1 MPRPARTAGGDATD
15 ARTDDDPAKPSS
27 PTRSGPGPTRSS
39 WLADLVLAVAIAAAV
54 VPVLWLI
61 VLALQPQRVIIS
73 RGWDFELSLANF
85 QALLEP
91 GQPYAA
97 QLLNSVV
104 IVTGTVV
111 ICLAVGAMSG
121 YALSQLPVPRTVL
134 RLLLAVAGF
143 IAVVPPMTLVPGLYV
158 TLDQFGLLGG
168 LAGLVLLNAVFQL
181 PFSVLLMRVYF
192 DAVPGDIA
200 EAARVDGAGDLRALW
215 SVLLPIV
222 RPGLATVAV
231 FTAIMSWNDFLFG
244 LTMTSGGTTAPLTVG
259 ISSLVQP
266 YETAWGEMAGIGAVA
281 AVPLIVLIVIAN
293 RHIVSGLTGGA
304 VKG

>member
-1 MPRPARTAGGDATD
+1 MSSRTETAPSRAGRSWIADAF
-15 ARTDDDPAKPSS
+15 
-27 PTRSGPGPTRSS
+27 
-39 WLADLVLAVAIAAAV
+39 LAIAIAGAV

-73 RGWDFELSLANF
+73 RGWNFELSLSNF
-85 QALLEP
+85 EALLEP

-104 IVTGTVV
+104 IVGGTVA
-111 ICLAVGAMSG
+111 ICLAVGAVSG
-121 YALSQLPVPRTVL
+121 YALSQLAVPRSVA
-134 RLLLAVAGF
+134 RLLLALAGF

-158 TLDQFGLLGG
+158 TLDQLGLLGTLG
-168 LAGLVLLNAVFQL
+168 GLVLLNAVFQL

-192 DAVPGDIA
+192 DAVPADIA
-200 EAARVDGAGDLRALW
+200 EAARVDGAGDVRTLW
-215 SVLLPIV
+215 SVMIPIV

-231 FTAIMSWNDFLFG
+231 FTAIMAWNDFLFG

-266 YETAWGEMAGIGAVA
+266 YETSWGEMAGIGAVA
-281 AVPLIVLIVIAN
+281 ALPLIVLIVVAN

>member
-1 MPRPARTAGGDATD
+1 MSDRTERSAVRAGRAG
-15 ARTDDDPAKPSS
+15 R
-27 PTRSGPGPTRSS
+27 S
-39 WLADLVLAVAIAAAV
+39 WLADALLAIAIASAV
-54 VPVLWLI
+54 VPVVWLI
-61 VLALQPQRVIIS
+61 VLAVQPQRVIIS
-73 RGWDFELSLANF
+73 RGWNFDFSLANF
-85 QALLEP
+85 EALLEP

-104 IVTGTVV
+104 IVGGTVL
-111 ICLAVGAMSG
+111 ICLAVGAVSG
-121 YALSQLPVPRTVL
+121 YALSQLPVPRNVV
-134 RLLLAVAGF
+134 RVLLALAGF

-158 TLDQFGLLGG
+158 TLDQFGLLGSLG
-168 LAGLVLLNAVFQL
+168 GLVLLNAVFQL

-192 DAVPGDIA
+192 DAVPADIA
-200 EAARVDGAGDLRALW
+200 EAARVDGAGDVRTLW
-215 SVLLPIV
+215 SVMLPIV

-231 FTAIMSWNDFLFG
+231 FTAIMAWNEFLFG

-266 YETAWGEMAGIGAVA
+266 YETAWGEMAGIGAIA
-281 AVPLIVLIVIAN
+281 AVPLIVLIVVAN

>member
-1 MPRPARTAGGDATD
+1 MSS
-15 ARTDDDPAKPSS
+15 RTDNSPSS
-27 PTRSGPGPTRSS
+27 TGRS
-39 WLADLVLAVAIAAAV
+39 WIADAFLAVAIAGAV

-61 VLALQPQRVIIS
+61 ALALQPQRVIIS
-73 RGWDFELSLANF
+73 RGWDFEFSLANF
-85 QALLEP
+85 EALLEP

-104 IVTGTVV
+104 IVGGTVL
-111 ICLAVGAMSG
+111 ICLTVGAVSG
-121 YALSQLPVPRTVL
+121 YALSQLPVPRSVV
-134 RLLLAVAGF
+134 RLLLALAGF
-143 IAVVPPMTLVPGLYV
+143 IAVVPPMPLVPGLYV
-158 TLDQFGLLGG
+158 TLDQFGLLGTLG
-168 LAGLVLLNAVFQL
+168 GLVLLNAVFQL

-192 DAVPGDIA
+192 DAVPADIA
-200 EAARVDGAGDLRALW
+200 EAARVDGAGDVRTLW
-215 SVLLPIV
+215 SVMIPIV

-231 FTAIMSWNDFLFG
+231 FTAIMAWNEFLFG

-266 YETAWGEMAGIGAVA
+266 YETSWGEMAGIGAVA
-281 AVPLIVLIVIAN
+281 AIPLIVLIVVAN